1 MSLLRLLARYVSKT
15 PLHPQWLLGPRRLP
29 AGLAQVTGSVL
40 DVGSGDRWVS
50 RLLLDG
56 IHYVALDFPST
67 GRDLYQARPDVF
79 ADAASLPFGDS
90 SFDAVIC
97 LEVLEHVPVPA
108 TVLGEIA
115 RVMKPG
121 GAAWISMPFLYPV
134 HDSPYDFQRYT
145 EFGLRRDLASAGLE
159 LVALQH
165 SLHSLRSAGL
175 LACLA
180 IAGGVS
186 ICRSPIAALLAAPA
200 VAMVLAINLLSF
212 ALSLVWPD
220 WPQLT
225 AGHDLKVRKP

>member
-1 MSLLRLLARYVSKT
+1 MSFLRSLAGYVAKT

-29 AGLAQVTGSVL
+29 AGLAQVAGTVL

-50 RLLLDG
+50 RLLADG
-56 IHYVALDFPST
+56 VRYVALDFPST

-97 LEVLEHVPVPA
+97 LEVLEHVPAPA
-108 TVLGEIA
+108 AVLGEIA
-115 RVMKPG
+115 RVMKSG
-121 GAAWISMPFLYPV
+121 GAAWISMPFLYPL
-134 HDSPYDFQRYT
+134 HDAPYDFQRYT

-159 LVALQH
+159 LVALRR
-165 SLHSLRSAGL
+165 SLNSLRSAGL

-186 ICRSPIAALLAAPA
+186 ASRAPMAALLVLPA
-200 VAMVLAINLLSF
+200 VAMVMTINLVWF
-212 ALSLVWPD
+212 VLSLVWPD
-220 WPQLT
+220 WLPLT
-225 AGHDLKVRKP
+225 AGHELEVRKS